1 MPEGTPT
8 LRVIPLGGLGA
19 IGRNMTVVEYDDAM
33 IIIDAGLMFPDEEML
48 GIDLV
53 LPDFQYVLEQRDKA
67 LAVVLTHGH
76 EDHVGAL
83 PYLLRQLPDLPVYGT
98 RLTLG
103 LVNGKLGEHG
113 LQGRVVTHEVEAGER
128 LTLGPFVVEFL
139 QVCHS
144 IPDGVALAIH
154 TPLGVVVHSGDFKLD
169 QTPVDCRV
177 TALHRF
183 GELGQEGVLVLL
195 SDSTNAD
202 TPGFTE
208 PERMVGRS
216 LESIFAQAPG
226 RIIVASFASHIH
238 RIQQVFDTA
247 AQFGR
252 SVAVVGR
259 SMTKNINI
267 ASNLG
272 YLDIPAGTLIRPS
285 DIVEIP
291 ADRLAIISTGSQGEP
306 MSALAR
312 MAARDHHL
320 LHITPGDT
328 VVISA
333 RPVPGNE
340 RSVSRTINRLFA
352 AGAEVVYGP
361 AAQVHVSGHAAAEE
375 LKMLLNLVRPRY
387 FIPVHGEYRHLH
399 FHAKLAMSTGVPRE
413 NVFIMENGEVLE
425 LDETGARMGE
435 RVQAGMVY
443 VDGLAIGDF
452 RDVVLR
458 DRHHLSTDG
467 IVIAVVTVRTQ
478 DAALATEPEVL
489 FRGFVHSGDMDEL
502 AQEARARLV
511 AALHADEVQQV
522 TDSSILKAHVHDTL
536 QRFLYKETRRR
547 PMVMPVIVEV

>member
-1 MPEGTPT
+1 
-8 LRVIPLGGLGA
+8 
-19 IGRNMTVVEYDDAM
+19 MTVVEYDDAM

-67 LAVVLTHGH
+67 LAVILTHGH
-76 EDHVGAL
+76 DDHVGAL

-113 LQGRVVTHEVEAGER
+113 LQGRVITHEIAPGGHV
-128 LTLGPFVVEFL
+128 TLGPFEVEFL

-154 TPLGVVVHSGDFKLD
+154 TPVGVVIHSGDFKLD

-183 GELGQEGVLVLL
+183 GELGQAGVLVLM
-195 SDSTNAD
+195 SDSTNAE

-208 PERMVGRS
+208 PERMVGSS
-216 LESIFAQAPG
+216 LESLFAQAPG
-226 RIIVASFASHIH
+226 RIIVACFASHIH

-259 SMTKNINI
+259 SMTKNVNI

-272 YLDIPAGTLIRPS
+272 YLDIPVGTLIRPS
-285 DIVEIP
+285 DIAEIP

-352 AGAEVVYGP
+352 AGADVVYGA

-399 FHAKLAMSTGVPRE
+399 FHAKLALSTGVPQE
-413 NVFIMENGEVLE
+413 NIFIMENGEVLE
-425 LDETGARMGE
+425 LDGRGARKGE

-502 AQEARARLV
+502 AKEARARLV

>member
-1 MPEGTPT
+1 
-8 LRVIPLGGLGA
+8 
-19 IGRNMTVVEYDDAM
+19 MTVIEYDDAM
-33 IIIDAGLMFPDEEML
+33 VVIDAGLMFPDEYML

-53 LPDFQYVLEQRDKA
+53 LPDFGYVLEQRDKV
-67 LAVVLTHGH
+67 LAVLLSHGH

-113 LQGRVVTHEVEAGER
+113 LQGQVTTHEIEAGDR
-128 LTLGPFVVEFL
+128 LTLGPFEIEFL

-144 IPDGVALAIH
+144 IPDGVAMAIH

-177 TALHRF
+177 TALPRF

-195 SDSTNAD
+195 SDSTNAG

-208 PERMVGRS
+208 PERMVGAN

-238 RIQQVFDTA
+238 RIQQIFNTA

-259 SMTKNINI
+259 SMTKNVNI

-272 YLDIPAGTLIRPS
+272 YLSIPAGTLIRPS
-285 DIVEIP
+285 DIAEIP
-291 ADRLAIISTGSQGEP
+291 ADRLCIICTGSQGEP

-312 MAARDHHL
+312 MAAHDHHL
-320 LHITPGDT
+320 LHVESGDT

-333 RPVPGNE
+333 KPVPGNE
-340 RSVSRTINRLFA
+340 TSVSRTINRLFQ
-352 AGAEVVYGP
+352 AGANVVYGP
-361 AAQVHVSGHAAAEE
+361 DAHVHVSGHAAAEE

-399 FHAKLAMSTGVPRE
+399 YHARLAASTGVPDE
-413 NVFIMENGEVLE
+413 NIFIMENGDVLE
-425 LDETGARMGE
+425 IDQEGARLGE
-435 RVQAGMVY
+435 RVQAGMVF

-458 DRHHLSTDG
+458 DRHHLATDG
-467 IVIAVVTVRTQ
+467 IVIVVVTVRTQ
-478 DAALATEPEVL
+478 DAALATDPEIV
-489 FRGFVHSGDMDEL
+489 FRGFVHAGDLDVLAEAARVRVVQALRGDEL
-502 AQEARARLV
+502 Q
-511 AALHADEVQQV
+511 HI
-522 TDSSILKAHVHDTL
+522 TDTSILKAHVHDAL

>member
-1 MPEGTPT
+1 MPAGTPT

-33 IIIDAGLMFPDEEML
+33 IIIDAGLMFPDEEMR

-53 LPDFQYVLEQRDKA
+53 LPDFQYILDNRDKV

-113 LQGRVVTHEVEAGER
+113 LQGQVVTHEVEAGQR
-128 LTLGPFVVEFL
+128 IALGAFEVEFL

-195 SDSTNAD
+195 SDSTNAG

-272 YLDIPAGTLIRPS
+272 YLDIPPGTLIRPS

-291 ADRLAIISTGSQGEP
+291 VDRLAIISTGSQGEP

-352 AGAEVVYGP
+352 AGADVVYG
-361 AAQVHVSGHAAAEE
+361 AAAHVHVSGHAAAEE
-375 LKMLLNLVRPRY
+375 LKMLLNLVQPRY

-399 FHAKLAMSTGVPRE
+399 FHAKLAISTGVPSE

-425 LDETGARMGE
+425 VDADGARMGE

-489 FRGFVHSGDMDEL
+489 FRGFVHSGDMEEL
-502 AQEARARLV
+502 AQEARARVV
-511 AALHADEVQQV
+511 AALHADEVQHV